1 MKFSPRKTEILKVAA
16 HLFNE
21 MGFKAVS
28 MRDLASEMEIKA
40 SSLYNHISSKEEIL
54 TDIILHIGDEFTDG
68 IDGIIQKDLS
78 FVDKLQQVIK
88 MHVNV
93 VINYPD
99 EIGVLNNDWKHLS
112 DPARTRL
119 VTMRSE
125 YEDKFRSI
133 IKQGIKEDHLI
144 DVNPEI
150 MLFSI
155 LSTLRSM
162 NAWYLKRGEDN
173 IDTLT
178 DQVVRILLRGVLNK

>member
-1 MKFSPRKTEILKVAA
+1 
-16 HLFNE
+16 

-54 TDIILHIGDEFTDG
+54 TDIILHIGDEFIDG